1 VHNDQTSQINQVK
14 ENRDVCLKVPHK
26 RAQIFCGNIGSLIL
40 YSYTFLTVDNSSYRG
55 CVAPLSCANA
65 QHFRPAL
72 SI

>member
-1 VHNDQTSQINQVK
+1 MTKLLKSIK
-14 ENRDVCLKVPHK
+14 LKRDVCLKVPHK